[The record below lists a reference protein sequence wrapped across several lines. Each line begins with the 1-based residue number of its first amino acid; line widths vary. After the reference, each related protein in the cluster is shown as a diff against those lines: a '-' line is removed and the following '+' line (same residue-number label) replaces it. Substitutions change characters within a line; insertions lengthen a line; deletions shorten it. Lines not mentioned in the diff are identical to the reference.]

1 MIVTIDGPAG
11 AGKTTVARIVA
22 QNHGFA
28 MMDTG
33 AMYRTCALA
42 AVKDGAVLDSPAS
55 IWESVQ
61 RADIRMQPEGV
72 SFRMML
78 AGHDVTDFLHTPEID
93 AAVTPV
99 CQVPEIRHQMTQMQR
114 EIGMT
119 NDIVCEGRDMGT
131 VVFPK
136 ADIKIWLTA
145 NADARAIRR
154 ALQRGDADVAET
166 KADLQRRDAADASRD
181 LAPMVMAEDAILVD
195 SSQMTLAEVVAR
207 IDSIIADSPQTRR

>member
-11 AGKTTVARIVA
+11 AGKTTVAHIVA

-42 AVKDGAVLDSPAS
+42 AINDGVSLDSPDS
-55 IWESVQ
+55 IWESV
-61 RADIRMQPEGV
+61 RHADIEMQPAGI

-78 AGHDVTDFLHTPEID
+78 DGHDVTDCLHTPEID

-99 CQVPEIRHQMTQMQR
+99 CQVPEIRCQMTQMQR

-131 VVFPK
+131 VVFPE

-145 NADARAIRR
+145 DADARAMRR
-154 ALQRGDADVAET
+154 AIQRGDENVAET
-166 KADLQRRDAADASRD
+166 KADLQRRDAADANRD

-207 IDSIIADSPQTRR
+207 IDSIIADSPQIRR